1 MKLISF
7 LAGLDQT
14 NAQHGT
20 TNDALLDAPKSRLS
34 QILEALQHED
44 GYTMSEA
51 DQLYMTGW
59 QHALMAI
66 QGKVNFYIISNL
78 LRDIKYAF
86 QVVSRTLTSMVS
98 LKSIYENNPAV
109 PEIVSLNKFPYW
121 LHQFL

>member
-66 QGKVNFYIISNL
+66 QGKIKFLYHIQSPKRYQICISGGFKNL
-78 LRDIKYAF
+78 DLNGIPEVDLRK
-86 QVVSRTLTSMVS
+86 QPSRAG
-98 LKSIYENNPAV
+98 NR
-109 PEIVSLNKFPYW
+109 
-121 LHQFL
+121 FLE